1 MNNEFDAHIKNKT
14 WHLVAPRAGL
24 NVIDSKWVLKLKHN
38 LDGSIAHYK
47 ARLVAKVFKQQYDV
61 DYDATFSP
69 VVKLTAIRL
78 LLSLASLP

>member
-47 ARLVAKVFKQQYDV
+47 ARLVAKVFK
-61 DYDATFSP
+61 
-69 VVKLTAIRL
+69 
-78 LLSLASLP
+78 